1 MDFRISKRYFFNA
14 LSIVGRAV
22 SANSP
27 LPALSGIKIDVLSDH
42 ILLTA
47 SDSLVSIQKTLK
59 STDNDVVLEINEPGS
74 IVLEAKY
81 ILEIVR
87 KIDSDEIHI
96 EVVDGTLTKISGYNA
111 EFNINGQKSVDFP
124 LIDFN
129 KPANQF
135 ILSASQ
141 LQKVISQ
148 TSFAASDK
156 ETRPVL
162 TGVNFKKEGS
172 RLECVATDSYR
183 LAKKVIDLKEGDNF
197 NITIPTKALSEISKS
212 IEKETDILICISDKK
227 IQFWIDSVVI
237 QSRLIDGQYPE
248 TSRLIPQIFEHTLI
262 VDSRDLLNAIDRA
275 SFIKSEG
282 ISIIKLSAS
291 DSEIM
296 ISSRSQEVGYSK
308 EKIIPIEYT
317 GRPFEISFSG
327 RYVFDAI
334 RALSGAIVKIEF
346 SGDMKPFV
354 LRTNEDESIL
364 QLVLP
369 VRTYN

>member
-14 LSIVGRAV
+14 LSVVGRAV

-27 LPALSGIKIDVLSDH
+27 LPALSGIKIDVFKDYLS
-42 ILLTA
+42 LTA
-47 SDSLVSIQKTLK
+47 SDSLVSIQKILRT
-59 STDNDVVLEINEPGS
+59 TDSDVVLEINETGS
-74 IVLEAKY
+74 IVLEAKF
-81 ILEIVR
+81 IIEIVR

-96 EVVDGTLTKISGYNA
+96 EVIDGTLTKISGYNA
-111 EFNINGQKSVDFP
+111 EFNINGQKSIDFP
-124 LIDFN
+124 MIDFN
-129 KPANQF
+129 KPANRF
-135 ILSASQ
+135 NLSATN
-141 LQKVISQ
+141 LQKIISQ
-148 TSFAASDK
+148 TAFAASDK

-162 TGVNFKKEGS
+162 TGVNFKKDGNKI
-172 RLECVATDSYR
+172 ECVATDSYR
-183 LAKKVIDLKEGDNF
+183 LAKKVIELNEGENF
-197 NITIPTKALSEISKS
+197 NITIPTKALSEIAKS
-212 IEKETDILICISDKK
+212 LDKDSNILVCISDKK
-227 IQFWIDSVVI
+227 IQFWVDSIVI

-248 TSRLIPQIFEHTLI
+248 TSRLIPQTFEHTLV

-275 SFIKSEG
+275 SFIKSDG
-282 ISIIKLSAS
+282 ISIIKLSIS
-291 DSEIM
+291 NSELM

-308 EKIIPIEYT
+308 EKIVPIEYK
-317 GRPFEISFSG
+317 GKPFEISFSG

-354 LRTNEDESIL
+354 LSTGEDETVL